1 MLDAL
6 ELASIRADAAN
17 AALDLPCT
25 IQRKTLTRDGAGQ
38 ATSVWNTVAT
48 VNAGMTEP
56 TGGQLQNYNYLI
68 EDLASWAVKL
78 PYGTDVAAQDRLLI
92 TGQLGQQT
100 LVVQVVLEPRS
111 YAALLTVI
119 ASEAKQK

>member
-1 MLDAL
+1 MLDVA
-6 ELASIRADAAN
+6 EIAQIRADAAA
-17 AALDLPCT
+17 AALDLPCV

-48 VNAGMTEP
+48 VHAGMTEP
-56 TGGQLQNYNYLI
+56 TGGQLQNYDYLI
-68 EDLASWAVKL
+68 ADLATWSVKL
-78 PYGTDVAAQDRLLI
+78 PYGTNVQAQDRLLI

-119 ASEAKQK
+119 AAEAKQK